1 MIDLKETARRAFED
15 ALRRGKTAVAPSHY
29 LDACSILKEIDEFQM
44 ADENKPSAH
53 VPLYTE
59 AQEELADIL
68 ISCLTELH
76 KRGTDVE
83 AIIRHKMIFN
93 QSRETK
99 PKPKRKVFYENF
111 KELIIKCHD
120 II

>member
-15 ALRRGKTAVAPSHY
+15 ALRREKTLVAPSHY
-29 LDACSILKEIDEFQM
+29 FDAYSIFKEIDEFQM
-44 ADENKPSAH
+44 ADERKPSVH

-68 ISCLTELH
+68 IACLTELH

-99 PKPKRKVFYENF
+99 PKPKRN
-111 KELIIKCHD
+111 D
-120 II
+120 TRRR

>member
-15 ALRRGKTAVAPSHY
+15 ALRRNKTTVAPSHY

-44 ADENKPSAH
+44 ASEGKPSAH
-53 VPLYTE
+53 LPLYTE

-76 KRGTDVE
+76 KRGTDIE
-83 AIIRHKMIFN
+83 AIIRRKMNFN
-93 QSRETK
+93 ATRK
-99 PKPKRKVFYENF
+99 PKPGKP
-111 KELIIKCHD
+111 
-120 II
+120 